1 MYTGTSA
8 SGAGADA
15 TLSLRVEITRGAAVR
30 VTGRARGAGSAAA
43 TGEGATRDTVFET
56 NAGAAVGNVTSA
68 SRRVIGARSYVSA
81 VSQLVPA
88 MPTSKASA
96 LSDVVLRSAI
106 IRDVRVSR

>member
-15 TLSLRVEITRGAAVR
+15 TLSLRVETTRGATAW
-30 VTGRARGAGSAAA
+30 VTGRARSAGSAA
-43 TGEGATRDTVFET
+43 TGEGATRDTVFEI

-106 IRDVRVSR
+106 IRDVRVWR